1 MDFYEIVNSHLAE
14 LTKNERVLF
23 DYVISNLNV
32 IKNKS
37 IREVSEECFVS
48 TTTFLRFVRKIGFS
62 GYSEFSTVIK
72 YTLLTKNDVP
82 QQSPFVVSQR
92 DYREEYLKNLI
103 ESVRVMDSD
112 KIKKIVLAMQEKT
125 KIFLFAKGMS
135 KEIMGYIKYL
145 YTTAGFFVIFP
156 EDQQTRT
163 IALQQAESKDLVFVF
178 SYRGEDN
185 ELITLIRKL
194 KEQSHPLIVS
204 ITGADNN
211 LMQNTSDINLY
222 LFTDELYLNQLNLTS
237 HISMIA
243 LMELL
248 LYQYI
253 EGCDPQD
260 YHLVFR

>member
-14 LTKNERVLF
+14 LTRNERVLF

-112 KIKKIVLAMQEKT
+112 KIKKIVLAMQEKP
-125 KIFLFAKGMS
+125 KIFF
-135 KEIMGYIKYL
+135 IR
-145 YTTAGFFVIFP
+145 
-156 EDQQTRT
+156 QR
-163 IALQQAESKDLVFVF
+163 
-178 SYRGEDN
+178 N
-185 ELITLIRKL
+185 EQRNY
-194 KEQSHPLIVS
+194 
-204 ITGADNN
+204 G
-211 LMQNTSDINLY
+211 
-222 LFTDELYLNQLNLTS
+222 
-237 HISMIA
+237 
-243 LMELL
+243 
-248 LYQYI
+248 LYQISLYYSWI
-253 EGCDPQD
+253 FC
-260 YHLVFR
+260 HLSRRSTNKNNCFTTS